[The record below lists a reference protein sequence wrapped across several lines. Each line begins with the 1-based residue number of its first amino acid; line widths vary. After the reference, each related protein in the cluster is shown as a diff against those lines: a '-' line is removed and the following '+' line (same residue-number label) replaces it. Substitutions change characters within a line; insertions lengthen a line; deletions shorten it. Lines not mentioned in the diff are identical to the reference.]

1 MNADFLDAHRRHMV
15 DAKTLFLASRLANA
29 DQLYSFAAECGLK
42 KLMSSF
48 GMLVTPDGSPTDRAD
63 RVHADTIWARYES
76 YRSTN
81 ISGANYVLPNPNP
94 FHDWGASQRYA
105 NSNDI
110 SLPRVQAHRA
120 AATTIAALVRKAQLE
135 GLI

>member
-81 ISGANYVLPNPNP
+81 IQIRSMIGEHRRDTRTAMTSR
-94 FHDWGASQRYA
+94 SQEFR
-105 NSNDI
+105 
-110 SLPRVQAHRA
+110 
-120 AATTIAALVRKAQLE
+120 
-135 GLI
+135 LIEPLLRLLLLWLGKPSWRG